1 MSTVPK
7 NKEDQT
13 IREKKDGFKEYSIQK
28 SVLGKIEE
36 DNENIEVD

>member
-13 IREKKDGFKEYSIQK
+13 IREKKDGLKDYSIYK

-36 DNENIEVD
+36 DNEYIKGD

>member
-13 IREKKDGFKEYSIQK
+13 IREKKVCFFFTVFDSNAQ
-28 SVLGKIEE
+28 S
-36 DNENIEVD
+36 